1 VRQQVDE
8 AAAKVRDGLGPIDI
22 LVNNAGNTA
31 PAMLHKMTDE
41 QWHKI
46 WGVHVHGGFYW
57 LQAVVGDMI
66 ERKWGRIIF
75 TSSSTAQN
83 GSIGQI
89 NYSAAKSAVLG
100 MTRTAA
106 RELGKHNIL
115 VNAVAPAS
123 ATEMTKTVM
132 EDPKFADIRAVQA
145 KMHPLRRTAE
155 PEEVAKSYVFL
166 ASELSSYVTGQV
178 LSVDGGSMLVR

>member
-1 VRQQVDE
+1 MGYLTNGLSF
-8 AAAKVRDGLGPIDI
+8 ATLRDANRMRLPQFRNKHGQLAHSQPDCSDWS
-22 LVNNAGNTA
+22 
-31 PAMLHKMTDE
+31 PA
-41 QWHKI
+41 Q
-46 WGVHVHGGFYW
+46 W